1 VPRLS
6 GFVPAELDGVYAPGA
21 YQDAIRYAELLSIDI
36 DYARFDFFGPDP
48 AFMRAKSP
56 PIPRLATV
64 RGSPLQICSGG
75 NGTYDP
81 PGSCKQASTDGVHA
95 IKPYCW
101 SIWTAFAPRPSR
113 SPLPEVRH
121 PHSRLANKLTI
132 THNTVIFNNGLR
144 FSRFY
149 SKNSPI
155 NNDLAG
161 VFDLVL
167 KLVFQNN
174 TVGKFFIVYG

>member
-1 VPRLS
+1 M
-6 GFVPAELDGVYAPGA
+6 PAELDGVYAPGA
-21 YQDAIRYAELLSIDI
+21 YQDTICCAELLSFDI

-48 AFMRAKSP
+48 VFMLAKSP

-64 RGSPLQICSGG
+64 RGSPSLICSGG
-75 NGTYDP
+75 IGTYDP

-149 SKNSPI
+149 SKNYCSLFQHLKVYHLAAI
-155 NNDLAG
+155 VLILFYQTLKGDL
-161 VFDLVL
+161 LL
-167 KLVFQNN
+167 KLAFHSC
-174 TVGKFFIVYG
+174 